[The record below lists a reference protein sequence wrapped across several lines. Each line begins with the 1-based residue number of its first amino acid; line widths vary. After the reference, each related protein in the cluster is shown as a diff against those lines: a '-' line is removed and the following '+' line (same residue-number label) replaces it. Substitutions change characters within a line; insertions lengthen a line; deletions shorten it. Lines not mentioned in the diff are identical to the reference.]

1 MTKLVRLQITS
12 PRYYHTMKQDSFNAM
27 HIESGVLLS
36 CAELQNIHLNLEVA
50 NTYISRFLAVFKPF
64 VNLNRSDPRHLR
76 IQLQRHIEFRKVF
89 EAEFGIQI
97 ICQDEINNLPDIDI
111 KLFELL
117 RDYSEVMYNDH
128 ICTFVIT
135 FAIPIVSA

>member
-1 MTKLVRLQITS
+1 MTKLFRLQITS
-12 PRYYHTMKQDSFNAM
+12 PRYYHTMTQGSFNAM

-36 CAELQNIHLNLEVA
+36 GAELQNIHLNLEIA

-64 VNLNRSDPRHLR
+64 VNLNRSDPRYLH
-76 IQLQRHIEFRKVF
+76 IQLQHYSEFRKVF

-97 ICQDEINNLPDIDI
+97 IYQDEINNLPDIDD

-117 RDYSEVMYNDH
+117 RDYNEVMYNDH
-128 ICTFVIT
+128 IYTFAIR
-135 FAIPIVSA
+135 FAIPIV